1 MSDSLAGSPWKPFQ
15 TRLSGHSVINPAHI
29 SVFTASTPKFP
40 FQEVRQVLISV
51 NLLFLFYYS

>member
-15 TRLSGHSVINPAHI
+15 TRLSGHSVINLAHI

-40 FQEVRQVLISV
+40 LQGVRQAR
-51 NLLFLFYYS
+51 LFVGL